1 MKNFLKVCIIA
12 AGFVLYFNANSF
24 AVWDAAAW
32 GGYIY
37 DGEIDPGKYEF
48 DGGQFGIK
56 GHFNTTIVPSLLDF
70 GVGAYY
76 QKSKIKFDL
85 TGSDNITRTSV
96 GLDANL
102 ILELPVLPLHPYA
115 RGTWA
120 FMDRIDG
127 KSKNFKAY
135 GVGLG
140 LEFTFFPFIR
150 VFGEYM
156 YEKSNHENDVAY
168 ISRAVNFGL
177 KLDF

>member
-1 MKNFLKVCIIA
+1 MKNFLKVFIIA
-12 AGFVLYFNANSF
+12 AGFVLCFNVNSF
-24 AVWDAAAW
+24 AIWDAAAW

-37 DGEIDPGKYEF
+37 SGNTDPGDYDF
-48 DGGQFGIK
+48 DGGQYGFK
-56 GHFNTTIVPSLLDF
+56 GHYNSTVIPSLLDF
-70 GVGAYY
+70 GIGLYY
-76 QKSKIKFDL
+76 QKSKLKFDD
-85 TGSDNITRTSV
+85 TDDKITRTSV

-102 ILELPVLPLHPYA
+102 IVELPVIPFHPYA

-156 YEKSNHENDVAY
+156 YEKSNHEADF
-168 ISRAVNFGL
+168 ISKAVNFGL